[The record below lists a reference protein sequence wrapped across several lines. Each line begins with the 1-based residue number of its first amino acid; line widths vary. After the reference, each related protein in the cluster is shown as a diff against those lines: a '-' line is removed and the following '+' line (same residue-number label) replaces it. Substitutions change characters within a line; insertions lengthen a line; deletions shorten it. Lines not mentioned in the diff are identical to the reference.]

1 MTDPN
6 LPEQPAGGI
15 PPVPPAPPA
24 STPPAPPA
32 STPPAP
38 PASTPPVAPAAPAY
52 SAPAAPAYG
61 EAAPG
66 YGQPAGAPAKTNV
79 LAIVSLIASISAFV
93 ILPFIGSI
101 AGVICG
107 HIGLS
112 QIKKTGEQG
121 RGMAVAGLIIGYVGI
136 VLAIIGTIVFFAI
149 IATIAANPNLYVN

>member
-6 LPEQPAGGI
+6 LPEQPAGAV

-24 STPPAPPA
+24 G
-32 STPPAP
+32 
-38 PASTPPVAPAAPAY
+38 APAAPSAPAY
-52 SAPAAPAYG
+52 GAPAAPAYG
-61 EAAPG
+61 QPAPA
-66 YGQPAGAPAKTNV
+66 YGQPAGAKTNV
-79 LAIVSLIASISAFV
+79 LAIISLIASIAAFV

-107 HIGLS
+107 HIALS

-121 RGMAVAGLIIGYVGI
+121 RGMAVAGLIVGYVGI

-149 IATIAANPNLYVN
+149 IASIAANPNLYVN